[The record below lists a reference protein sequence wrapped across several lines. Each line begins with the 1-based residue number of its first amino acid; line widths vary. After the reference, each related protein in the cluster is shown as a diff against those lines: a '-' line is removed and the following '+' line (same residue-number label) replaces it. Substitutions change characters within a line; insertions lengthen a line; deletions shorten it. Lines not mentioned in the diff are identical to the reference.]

1 MKKAIILLVVLV
13 GAQLMAQEKSTIT
26 VKSSEVTNGVVVVM
40 AMQAATPDQSKASY
54 ELHCNKGV
62 SGCKAPV
69 PGTYQMVRL
78 PKNWG
83 TYDCDNVDLYQAT
96 DDPATSQKVGEYC
109 VIAK

>member
-26 VKSSEVTNGVVVVM
+26 VKSSEVSNGVVIVM
-40 AMQAATPDQSKASY
+40 ALQPATAGQAKASY

-83 TYDCDNVDLYQAT
+83 TYDCDNVDLYQGS

-109 VIAK
+109 LIEK